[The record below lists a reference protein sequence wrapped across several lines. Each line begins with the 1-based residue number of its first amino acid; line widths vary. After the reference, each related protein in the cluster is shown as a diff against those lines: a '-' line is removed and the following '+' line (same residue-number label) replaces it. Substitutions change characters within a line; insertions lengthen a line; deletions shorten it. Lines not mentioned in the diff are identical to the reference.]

1 MRAIPIYILRGAFVV
16 ARFDKLGNAKASTR
30 GTGNRT
36 GSTFFML
43 LDVEPITNLAAFW
56 EPGRT
61 NGTLISY
68 SQQSDGAD

>member
-1 MRAIPIYILRGAFVV
+1 MGITIAFCVGLSALLVSTNRAMRRPLE
-16 ARFDKLGNAKASTR
+16 R

>member
-1 MRAIPIYILRGAFVV
+1 MGITITFCVGLSAL
-16 ARFDKLGNAKASTR
+16 LASTDR
-30 GTGNRT
+30 AMRRPLECGTGNRT

-61 NGTLISY
+61 NGTLIPY

>member
-1 MRAIPIYILRGAFVV
+1 MGITITFCVGLSTLFVSTNRAMRRPLHC
-16 ARFDKLGNAKASTR
+16 

>member
-1 MRAIPIYILRGAFVV
+1 MGITITFCVGLSALFVSTNRAMRRPLE
-16 ARFDKLGNAKASTR
+16 R